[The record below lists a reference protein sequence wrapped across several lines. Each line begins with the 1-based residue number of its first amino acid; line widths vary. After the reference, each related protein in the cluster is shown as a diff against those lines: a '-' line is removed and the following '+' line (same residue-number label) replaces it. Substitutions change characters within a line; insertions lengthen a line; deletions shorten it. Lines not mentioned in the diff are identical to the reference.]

1 MDPSCLVTVPFQ
13 HIDIKHK
20 LKMTVG
26 LKSNMHEYF
35 SRVHL
40 FAILNTSQIGFIF
53 KCDLH
58 KTH

>member
-1 MDPSCLVTVPFQ
+1 MDPSLVTVRFQ

-26 LKSNMHEYF
+26 LKSNLYEYF

-40 FAILNTSQIGFIF
+40 PAILKKSQIGFIF

-58 KTH
+58 KTY